1 MQQTSEKPLS
11 ATTQHDAVKLLADL
25 VLAMQWWASQED
37 GIPDSIRPAFD
48 QAQKALGW
56 PQAEPASTASPSA
69 IPEVPCANCHGFGT
83 ELTVYEGK
91 VPCRAC
97 QKPNNAAQWLPPGWD
112 LSVYDDEGFTWVRL
126 RRCTSDRKVLAQSVY
141 AHKLGSLDS
150 HVWHA
155 LRHSL
160 DASCAPIAELS
171 HWRARALNAE
181 RLLNSPEL
189 HDFARGVVQEAA
201 HQRQRWG
208 TAKDADKSP
217 ADWVFLV
224 GHLATRSMMY
234 LQAGNVDKALHH
246 TITTAAALA
255 NWHSNISGADTS
267 MWPSLP
273 GQLQA
278 GSSAGGGSH
287 A

>member
-1 MQQTSEKPLS
+1 M
-11 ATTQHDAVKLLADL
+11 
-25 VLAMQWWASQED
+25 
-37 GIPDSIRPAFD
+37 
-48 QAQKALGW
+48 
-56 PQAEPASTASPSA
+56 
-69 IPEVPCANCHGFGT
+69 
-83 ELTVYEGK
+83 
-91 VPCRAC
+91 
-97 QKPNNAAQWLPPGWD
+97 
-112 LSVYDDEGFTWVRL
+112 
-126 RRCTSDRKVLAQSVY
+126 
-141 AHKLGSLDS
+141 
-150 HVWHA
+150 
-155 LRHSL
+155 
-160 DASCAPIAELS
+160 
-171 HWRARALNAE
+171 
-181 RLLNSPEL
+181 
-189 HDFARGVVQEAA
+189 QEAA

-273 GQLQA
+273 GQPPA
-278 GSSAGGGSH
+278 GSSTEGGSH

>member
-1 MQQTSEKPLS
+1 MQQTNESAPP
-11 ATTQHDAVKLLADL
+11 ATTQQDAMTLLADL
-25 VLAMQWWASQED
+25 VLAVQWWAGQED
-37 GIPDSIRPAFD
+37 GVPDAVRPAFD
-48 QAQKALGW
+48 QAQRALGW
-56 PQAEPASTASPSA
+56 PQGKSATAATTAMPD
-69 IPEVPCANCHGFGT
+69 VPCANCHGFGA
-83 ELTVYEGK
+83 ELTVYKGK
-91 VPCRAC
+91 VPCQAC
-97 QKPNNAAQWLPPGWD
+97 QKPDNAAQWLPPGWEI
-112 LSVYDDEGFTWVRL
+112 SVYDDDGFTWVRL

-150 HVWHA
+150 HIWHA
-155 LRHSL
+155 LRHAL
-160 DASCAPIAELS
+160 DAARPPAVESN
-171 HWRARALNAE
+171 HWRARALHAE

-267 MWPSLP
+267 MWPNLP
-273 GQLQA
+273 GQPTA
-278 GSSAGGGSH
+278 GSPTGGGSH

>member
-1 MQQTSEKPLS
+1 MQQTNENASP
-11 ATTQHDAVKLLADL
+11 ATTQHEAMTLLADL
-25 VLAMQWWASQED
+25 VLSVQWWAGQED
-37 GIPDSIRPAFD
+37 GIPDTVRPAFD
-48 QAQKALGW
+48 RAQKALGC
-56 PQAEPASTASPSA
+56 PQGESTTTPAATAM
-69 IPEVPCANCHGFGT
+69 PEAPCASCHGFGS
-83 ELTVYEGK
+83 ELTVYKGK

-97 QKPNNAAQWLPPGWD
+97 QKSNNAAPWLPPGWEI
-112 LSVYDDEGFTWVRL
+112 SVADDDGSTWVTL

-141 AHKLGSLDS
+141 AHKRGSLDS

-160 DASCAPIAELS
+160 DITRPQIAELD

-181 RLLNSPEL
+181 QLLNSPEL

-224 GHLATRSMMY
+224 GHLETRSMMY

-255 NWHSNISGADTS
+255 NWHTNISGADSS

-273 GQLQA
+273 GQPHA
-278 GSSAGGGSH
+278 SAPVGGGGH

>member
-1 MQQTSEKPLS
+1 MQQTSENPFS

-48 QAQKALGW
+48 QARKALGW
-56 PQAEPASTASPSA
+56 PQAEPASIASPSS

-83 ELTVYEGK
+83 DLTVYEGK
-91 VPCRAC
+91 VPCWAC
-97 QKPNNAAQWLPPGWD
+97 QKSNNAAQWLPPGWD

-160 DASCAPIAELS
+160 DASRAPIAELS

-273 GQLQA
+273 GQPQA

>member
-1 MQQTSEKPLS
+1 MQQTNETLPPAISQHE
-11 ATTQHDAVKLLADL
+11 ATALLADL
-25 VLAMQWWASQED
+25 VRAMQWWAGQED
-37 GIPDSIRPAFD
+37 GVPDAVRPAFD
-48 QAQKALGW
+48 RAQRALGW
-56 PQAEPASTASPSA
+56 PQAEPASTALASA
-69 IPEVPCANCHGFGT
+69 MPETPCKNCQGFGV

-97 QKPNNAAQWLPPGWD
+97 QKPNNAAQWLPPGWEI
-112 LSVYDDEGFTWVRL
+112 SVHDDEGLTWVRL
-126 RRCTSDRKVLAQSVY
+126 RRCTSDNKVLAQSIY
-141 AHKLGSLDS
+141 AHKAGSLDS

-155 LRHSL
+155 LRHAL
-160 DASCAPIAELS
+160 GAARPPITEIN
-171 HWRARALNAE
+171 HWRARALHAE
-181 RLLNSPEL
+181 KLLNSPEL

-273 GQLQA
+273 GQQPLA
-278 GSSAGGGSH
+278 SSTGGGSH

>member
-1 MQQTSEKPLS
+1 MQQTNESALP
-11 ATTQHDAVKLLADL
+11 ATTQRNAMQLLADL
-25 VLAMQWWASQED
+25 VLAVQWWARQED
-37 GIPDSIRPAFD
+37 GVPDNVRPAFE
-48 QAQKALGW
+48 QAQRALGW
-56 PQAEPASTASPSA
+56 PQGELGTTATTAMPD
-69 IPEVPCANCHGFGT
+69 VPCANCHGFGA

-91 VPCRAC
+91 VPCQAC
-97 QKPNNAAQWLPPGWD
+97 QKPGTAAQWWPPGWEIG
-112 LSVYDDEGFTWVRL
+112 VYDDDGFTWVRL

-141 AHKLGSLDS
+141 AHKQGSLDS

-155 LRHSL
+155 LRHAL
-160 DASCAPIAELS
+160 DAARPPVAEIN
-171 HWRARALNAE
+171 HWRTRALLAE
-181 RLLNSPEL
+181 KLLNSPEL

-273 GQLQA
+273 GQPPA
-278 GSSAGGGSH
+278 GSSTEGSSH